1 MCTVTYMISEQ
12 GMQVF

>member
-1 MCTVTYMISEQ
+1 MISEQ